1 LRAEHKGGERLWGM
15 IKKQANCVLGSKAAI
30 VFHHAVVRIANFY
43 SGSGVKLIYF
53 ADVFT
58 SVAPGFRH
66 LQLMVS
72 WTRRCET
79 TRPQ

>member
-1 LRAEHKGGERLWGM
+1 LRAEDKGGERLRGM
-15 IKKQANCVLGSKAAI
+15 IKKQANCVLGGKAAI
-30 VFHHAVVRIANFY
+30 VFHHSVVRIANFY

-53 ADVFT
+53 SEVFT

-72 WTRRCET
+72 WTSRCET
-79 TRPQ
+79 TRP